1 MSRDKNVKVQD
12 EHEEIVPAHSTS
24 DDDGNSH
31 PSREEPAQSGA
42 PSSEQPQTAGEGDPR
57 DQVVRLQAERD
68 ALFDRLARQQADFE
82 NLKKRAAKEQADF
95 REYAVADTVKQ
106 LIPILDNFDLA
117 LKAKSSEGDLRKGL
131 ELIRK
136 QMDEVLAKLGV
147 QAIAAKGQP
156 FDPRFHEAIEMVESS
171 DVKDNHVLDE
181 LQRGYKLKDRLLR
194 PAMVR
199 VAKSK

>member
-1 MSRDKNVKVQD
+1 MAKHKDAEVQD
-12 EHEEIVPAHSTS
+12 HEELVPTHSET
-24 DDDGNSH
+24 DEENPH
-31 PSREEPAQSGA
+31 PSRSQKEEAADAQSGA
-42 PSSEQPQTAGEGDPR
+42 PVAGAGDPK
-57 DQVVRLQAERD
+57 DQLVRLQAERD
-68 ALFDRLARQQADFE
+68 ALFDRLARQQAEFE
-82 NLKKRAAKEQADF
+82 NLKKRSAREQADF

-136 QMDEVLAKLGV
+136 QMDEVLSKLGV
-147 QAIAAKGQP
+147 QAIAAKGEP

-199 VAKSK
+199 VSRHK